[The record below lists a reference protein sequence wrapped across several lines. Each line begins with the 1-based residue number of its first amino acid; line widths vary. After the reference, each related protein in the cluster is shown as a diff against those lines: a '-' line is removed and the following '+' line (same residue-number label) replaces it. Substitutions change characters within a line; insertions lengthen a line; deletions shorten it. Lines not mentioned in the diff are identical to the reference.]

1 LMSPAHA
8 GNRFLRNG
16 YNGSAK
22 LLWPGW
28 EEARRLKATDATSHV
43 LWLK

>member
-1 LMSPAHA
+1 MSPAQA
-8 GNRFLRNG
+8 GNRFLRNE

-22 LLWPGW
+22 LLWPGQ
-28 EEARRLKATDATSHV
+28 EEARRFKATDATSRV